1 MDEPQPSHPETQPR
15 QGDVPAS
22 LAGVVGPPES
32 AFGPLPIHHAT
43 VTPGGTGVTPAAPH
57 GTGGE
62 VAAPVCGFT
71 QDPPTEPTEP
81 TEPAGDPK
89 AEPVSVEPAAQ
100 HVGALVETSSPL
112 PVPSSKGIDG
122 ATVVS
127 IAVVVAGLA
136 LVAWMRGRTGG
147 QMGLRRGAAAP
158 ARADDPRRAADPLG
172 RSSKTA
178 AAATPDLDQTAL
190 ALAALVREADARI
203 AELTRLRDEL
213 GMLGQDRERDTL
225 AALVPGY
232 VESGRGEAGVPGA
245 RRAAQESRTDT
256 NTHRARPIATSVQ
269 QTAAPACADPMADR
283 VYELADSG
291 LSSVEIASA
300 LHEHT
305 GKIEL
310 ILALRRASVGG

>member
-1 MDEPQPSHPETQPR
+1 LDEPQPSHPETQPR
-15 QGDVPAS
+15 QGDVPV
-22 LAGVVGPPES
+22 LPAGVVGPPES

-43 VTPGGTGVTPAAPH
+43 VTPGGVGVTPVAPH
-57 GTGGE
+57 GAGGE
-62 VAAPVCGFT
+62 GVAPSGGFT
-71 QDPPTEPTEP
+71 QDPPTEPSEP
-81 TEPAGDPK
+81 DGDPK
-89 AEPVSVEPAAQ
+89 AEPVRAEPAAQ
-100 HVGALVETSSPL
+100 HVGTLVETGSPL
-112 PVPSSKGIDG
+112 PAPSKKGIDG

-147 QMGLRRGAAAP
+147 QMGVRGGATATAGADALRRVAE
-158 ARADDPRRAADPLG
+158 PLG
-172 RSSKTA
+172 RSPQIP
-178 AAATPDLDQTAL
+178 AATSDVDQTAI

-213 GMLGQDRERDTL
+213 GMLGQDRERDSL
-225 AALVPGY
+225 AALVPGS
-232 VESGRGEAGVPGA
+232 VESGRGDAAASGA
-245 RRAAQESRTDT
+245 RRAAQESRAGANVQFT
-256 NTHRARPIATSVQ
+256 RPQ
-269 QTAAPACADPMADR
+269 AAASQHPMPPACADPMADR